1 MLSHLQ
7 PIIYIQISP
16 QRLTVRNVKTG
27 EAISEVPEVAI
38 SRKGKEA
45 VVGVGDAARAMKSSA
60 AAAVSNPFS
69 HPRSLVSDFTVAE
82 QLLKHFLR
90 RINRPSLFSLSPKV
104 VMHPLGDPDGGFTQI
119 EIRALMEMGL
129 GAGASQV
136 VLWQGR
142 PLSDQELLSGKFP
155 SSGKVLS

>member
-16 QRLTVRNVKTG
+16 ERLAVRNVKTG

-45 VVGVGDAARAMKSSA
+45 IVGVGDAARSMKSSTTI
-60 AAAVSNPFS
+60 VTNPFG

-90 RINRPSLFSLSPKV
+90 RINRSSLFALSPKV

-119 EIRALMEMGL
+119 EIRALMEMSL

-142 PLSDQELLSGKFP
+142 PLSDQELLSGMFP